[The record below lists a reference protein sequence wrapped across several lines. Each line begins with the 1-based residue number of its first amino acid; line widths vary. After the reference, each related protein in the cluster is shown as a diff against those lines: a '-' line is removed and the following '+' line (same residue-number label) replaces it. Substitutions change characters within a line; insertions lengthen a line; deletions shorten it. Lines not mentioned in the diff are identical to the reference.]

1 MKDLEKYFYAS
12 QIRWIEDESPLKIA
26 VKSRQVGFSFAN
38 ALRLV
43 LQVSADDARLDAYIS
58 SRDQLQA
65 KLQLDDCRNWA
76 RVFNIGCSD
85 NGEILLDEQSK
96 SSAYV
101 LQFANGRRIYSLSS
115 NPNALAGKRGHVVLD
130 EFALHPDQRLLFR
143 VAKPATMWGG
153 QFSIIS
159 TQRGAATFF
168 NQIILRIKN
177 TSSGTLSE
185 TLSETLSSSDIAPIS
200 ESTDASRITHHEDSP
215 IENNSAFS
223 IQPLSFGSSWSLHEV
238 PIEKAVA
245 EGLVERIN
253 KKTGRNE
260 SREHFLARLE
270 AECADRE
277 TWLQEYRCIPA
288 DENAAFFSYEM
299 LDACTDRNLKLL
311 SFESFL
317 SHLFPSSH
325 SSHSSG
331 SSTLDIGHWTLDSR
345 SSLYAGVDIARTN
358 TLCVIDVGEKRDSV
372 ITDVL
377 RLEIHNQSFTEI
389 ENQLFPILALPQ
401 VKRACIDDTGMGQ
414 HLAERARE
422 RFGWK
427 VEPIRFTA
435 PKKEELAFALRR
447 DFEDRIV
454 RIPNDDALR
463 ADLHAL
469 KKEITPTGKL
479 HFIGEVENSHCDR
492 TWAKALRQHS
502 ARKRTSAGCIII

>member
-1 MKDLEKYFYAS
+1 MKDLQKYFYTS
-12 QIRWIEDESPLKIA
+12 QIKWIEDESPLKIA
-26 VKSRQVGFSFAN
+26 VKSRQIGFSFAN

-43 LQVSADDARLDAYIS
+43 LQVSAEDARLDAYIS
-58 SRDQLQA
+58 SRDLLQA

-76 RVFNIGCSD
+76 RLFNIGCSD
-85 NGEILLDEQSK
+85 HGEILLDEQSK

-130 EFALHPDQRLLFR
+130 EFALHPDQRLLYR
-143 VAKPATMWGG
+143 VAKPVTMWGG
-153 QFSIIS
+153 QLSIIS
-159 TQRGAATFF
+159 THRGAATFF
-168 NQIILRIKN
+168 NQIILRIKSSPDRREVPIPN
-177 TSSGTLSE
+177 RDSSGF
-185 TLSETLSSSDIAPIS
+185 SSSSSSFSSSISPSAEPLIAAPTLAETI
-200 ESTDASRITHHEDSP
+200 D
-215 IENNSAFS
+215 
-223 IQPLSFGSSWSLHEV
+223 FGSSWSLHEV

-270 AECADRE
+270 AECADHE

-311 SFESFL
+311 DL
-317 SHLFPSSH
+317 DQLLRLARDAAAAG
-325 SSHSSG
+325 G
-331 SSTLDIGHWTLDSR
+331 SDSQIENQKPKIEN
-345 SSLYAGVDIARTN
+345 LYVGVDIARTN
-358 TLCVIDVGEKRDSV
+358 NLCVIDIGEKRDSV

-401 VKRACIDDTGMGQ
+401 LKRACIDDTGMGT
-414 HLAERARE
+414 HIAERARE

-427 VEPIRFTA
+427 VEPVRFTA

-447 DFEDRIV
+447 DFEDRCV

-463 ADLHAL
+463 ADLRAL
-469 KKEITPTGKL
+469 KKEITPSGKL
-479 HFIGEVENSHCDR
+479 TFIGEVENSHCDR
-492 TWAKALRQHS
+492 TWAKALRQHA
-502 ARKRTSAGCIII
+502 ARKRFSAGCINI